1 LPSNIRVRFAPSP
14 TGKLHVGGARTA
26 LFNWAWAKR
35 HGGTFLLRIED
46 TDEGRSTPEFER
58 AILEGLHWLGLQWD
72 EGPDI
77 GGPFA
82 PYRQTER
89 AGRHKE
95 LAQKLFAAGWAYR
108 CFCTTERLEKL
119 REEQSK
125 NHLKPEYDG
134 LCRKL
139 PNGEVE
145 RRVAAGE
152 KFVLRFAVPAGE
164 TRFLD
169 HVRGDVVFQNKEV
182 DDWVM
187 VRSDGTPTYNFVVV
201 CDDIDMGVTHV
212 FRGEEHLVNTPK
224 QVLLYRAFE
233 KPAPEFG
240 HLPLMLGKD
249 GKKLSKR
256 TGDTALQDYRDKGY
270 PKDAI
275 VNFLCLQG
283 WALNGTTEIFT
294 IDQLVANFEIK
305 DVSKAGAIF
314 DLDKFQWLAGEYIR
328 KEPLAEF
335 AEHCAPFVVA
345 AGLSTEADLRARW
358 DWYLRVAHGEQERV
372 RTYGE
377 LPPRIGYLF
386 APDADFPWEADA
398 EKNAKKHVGARET
411 LAAYSVWLDER
422 LATGKKPTEL
432 RDETKAWITAR
443 GLKIPALFQPLRC
456 ALTGQAGGPDLFD
469 IMELLGVPR
478 VRVRIQRGAERL
490 AG

>member
-1 LPSNIRVRFAPSP
+1 MPSNIRVRFAPSP

-26 LFNWAWAKR
+26 LFNWAWAKK

-46 TDEGRSTPEFER
+46 TDEGRSTQEFER

-89 AGRHKE
+89 AARHKE

-139 PNGEVE
+139 AKEEVE
-145 RRVAAGE
+145 RRVATGE
-152 KFVLRFAVPAGE
+152 RYVLRFAVPQGE

-201 CDDIDMGVTHV
+201 CDDIDMGITHV

-256 TGDTALQDYRDKGY
+256 TGDTALQDYREKGY

-275 VNFLCLQG
+275 INFLCLQG
-283 WALNGTTEIFT
+283 WALNGTTEVFT
-294 IDQLVANFEIK
+294 VDQLVANFEVK
-305 DVSKAGAIF
+305 DVQKAGAIF

-345 AGLSTEADLRARW
+345 ANLATDAELRARW

-377 LPPRIGYLF
+377 LPPRVAYLF
-386 APDADFPWEADA
+386 GADADFAWEADA
-398 EKNAKKHVGARET
+398 EKNAKKHAAARDT
-411 LAAYSVWLDER
+411 LAAYGAWLDER
-422 LATGKKPTEL
+422 LDAGKKPTDL
-432 RDETKAWITAR
+432 RDETKAWITER

-456 ALTGQAGGPDLFD
+456 ALTGQAGGPDLFE
-469 IMELLGVPR
+469 IMELLGVPA
-478 VRVRIQRGAERL
+478 VRARIRRGAERL